1 MSNRKKKR
9 TNRRQIA
16 FILLSL
22 VLLAFGLRYYYLQ
35 KEVGVYQRGHFV
47 NPDSSKSVNYKLE
60 IADSD
65 SERQRGLMYRKE
77 LPEREGMIFIFP
89 DTKSHAFWMKETYV
103 SLDIIFL
110 KDNVVVGLE
119 QGVPVLSEKRV
130 KVDAESKEVIEL
142 KAGQAAAQGIVAGS
156 RFVKRSNSSL
166 F

>member
-9 TNRRQIA
+9 TNRRQIV

-22 VLLAFGLRYYYLQ
+22 ALLAFGLRYYYLQ
-35 KEVGVYQRGHFV
+35 KEVGVIQRGYFI
-47 NPDSSKSVNYKLE
+47 NPDSSKSVSYKLE

-77 LPEREGMIFIFP
+77 LPEKEGMIFIFP
-89 DTKSHAFWMKETYV
+89 DVKSHSFWMKETYV
-103 SLDIIFL
+103 PLDIVFL
-110 KDNVVVGLE
+110 KDNVVVGLA
-119 QGVPVLSEKRV
+119 QDVAILSEKRV

-142 KAGQAAAQGIVAGS
+142 QAGQAAAQGIVTGS
-156 RFVKRSNSSL
+156 KFVKKSNMAL